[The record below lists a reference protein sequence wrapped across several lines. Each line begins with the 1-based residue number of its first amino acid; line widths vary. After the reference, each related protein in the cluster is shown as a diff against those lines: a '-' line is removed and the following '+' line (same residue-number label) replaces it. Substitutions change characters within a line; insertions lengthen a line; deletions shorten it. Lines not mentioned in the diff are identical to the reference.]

1 MSGLRVVRAA
11 GDPHT
16 RGVTIGHELRDL
28 IERSLDFY
36 HSYFARRGVTS
47 PQLSDLLTPYMVA
60 AEKSTP
66 DLMALI
72 TGMSEGA
79 LVPFMELF
87 AVNAFEELEAQLEPV
102 GDTRLFLDK
111 KSGKTE
117 RCTSFAVTG
126 DGFTLLG
133 HNEQWLT
140 GDMGNVA
147 IVVELPGEGHT
158 AVASPTYACCIPA
171 VGINSHGIAMGI
183 QSLSASDDGVGVPRV
198 LVSRH
203 TLASPDKTDVL
214 RRSALSGRAGGYG
227 YSVAIRGGDTF
238 TVETSATRQT
248 VIEGNGSHTNHYV
261 TEELAPVATEASL
274 YSRSRYNRV
283 VELVAAKPPST
294 PEEAMAILADH
305 NSTPASICNHPDLA
319 EGEEAESVVFSMV
332 CEVESGRMWVAD
344 GLPCSAPFEEID
356 LTDVIKN

>member
-1 MSGLRVVRAA
+1 MSAMRVVRAA

-36 HSYFARRGVTS
+36 HSYFARREVTS
-47 PQLSDLLTPYMVA
+47 PQLSDLLTPYTVA
-60 AEKSTP
+60 AEESTP
-66 DLMALI
+66 DLMAMI

-87 AVNAFEELEAQLEPV
+87 AVNAFEELEPLLEPV
-102 GDTRLFLDK
+102 GNTRLFLDK
-111 KSGKTE
+111 KSGHAE
-117 RCTSFAVTG
+117 RCTSFAVAG

-133 HNEQWLT
+133 HNEQWLA

-147 IVVELPGEGHT
+147 FVIELPGEGHT

-171 VGINSHGIAMGI
+171 AGINSHGVAMGI

-203 TLASPDKTDVL
+203 ALASPDRTEVL
-214 RRSALSGRAGGYG
+214 RRSALAGRAGGYG
-227 YSVAIRGGDTF
+227 YSVAIRGGDAF
-238 TVETSATRQT
+238 TIETTANRQT
-248 VIEGNGSHTNHYV
+248 VIEGNGGHANHYV
-261 TEELAPVATEASL
+261 TEELAAVAEEASPF
-274 YSRSRYNRV
+274 SCSRYDRA
-283 VELVAAKPPST
+283 VELLAAKPPGT
-294 PEEAMAILADH
+294 PEEAMTILADH
-305 NSTPASICNHPDLA
+305 SSTPASICNHPDLA
-319 EGEEAESVVFSMV
+319 EGDEAESVVFSMV

-344 GLPCSAPFEEID
+344 GLPCSAPFEEMD
-356 LTDVIKN
+356 LTGVIKS